1 MRRELIRGLTAAW
14 AIVMLGPSVSAF
26 GQALAPKSLAGQVQP
41 ADTSVVRRLSVMDA
55 VQLALE
61 QNLGLQVQRI
71 DPQVQDLSISQVR
84 TSWTPTFGTT
94 VGGSNAT
101 QPISS
106 FLSGASG
113 QLTNGYFQANVQAS
127 QLLPWGGN
135 YTIGWNNSRTTTNS
149 IYSSP
154 NPRLQSTLDLSYTQ
168 PLLRNFKIDTV
179 RQQLRLAQLTRENS
193 DVQLRQAILQT
204 SRSVRYAYWNLA
216 YSIAALGVA
225 RQSLELAQQSLKD
238 NRARVEIGTM
248 APIDVVQAE
257 AEAAQREQAVILAEA
272 NVQTGEDNLRTLI
285 YDPNA
290 PDFWSIKLELTDQPA
305 FQAQAVDLDAAV
317 TAALEKRTDLI
328 QARKSLEMTDVNI
341 RYFHN
346 QLLPDVSF
354 QASYGMAGQG
364 GLERKYGEGFPPVI
378 IGELNTSYG
387 AVLRQLFGNDFPNW
401 SMGVTVSYP
410 IGTSTAEANLARA
423 KLQYTQSQIEYRN
436 SELQVVTQVRSV
448 VRSVNTSLKTVAATR
463 AARELADKRLEAE
476 QKKFAA
482 GMSTSYLVFQAQ
494 RDLASSRTDELN
506 AILSYND
513 ALIDYETVQEAPVG
527 SSAGVSVAG
536 AGTAASPTGAQSLGG
551 MGGITGTAATR
562 GPGGM

>member
-14 AIVMLGPSVSAF
+14 AVLLLGPSVSGF
-26 GQALAPKSLAGQVQP
+26 GQTLAPKPLAGQAP
-41 ADTSVVRRLSVMDA
+41 AAGAPVVRRLSVMDA

-101 QPISS
+101 QPVSS

-127 QLLPWGGN
+127 QLLPWGGE

-149 IYSSP
+149 LYSSP
-154 NPRLQSTLDLSYTQ
+154 NPRLQSTLDFSYVQ

-179 RQQLRLAQLTRENS
+179 RQQLKLAQLTRENS
-193 DVQLRQAILQT
+193 DVQLRQAILLT

-248 APIDVVQAE
+248 APIDVVSAE
-257 AEAAQREQAVILAEA
+257 AEAALREQAVILAEA
-272 NVQTGEDNLRTLI
+272 NVQTAEDNLRTLI
-285 YDPNA
+285 YDPNTQ
-290 PDFWSIKLELTDQPA
+290 DFWNIKIELTDQPA

-317 TAALEKRTDLI
+317 RTALERRTDLI
-328 QARKSLEMTDVNI
+328 QARKSLEMSDVNI

-346 QLLPDVSF
+346 QILPDVSL

-378 IGELNTSYG
+378 IGELNTSY
-387 AVLRQLFGNDFPNW
+387 ASVLRQLFGNDFPNW
-401 SMGVTVSYP
+401 SLGVTVSYP

-463 AARELADKRLEAE
+463 AARELSEKRLEAE

-494 RDLASSRTDELN
+494 RDLASSRSDELN

>member
-41 ADTSVVRRLSVMDA
+41 ADTAVVRRLSVMDA

-101 QPISS
+101 QPVSS

-113 QLTNGYFQANVQAS
+113 QLTNGYFQANVQAN

-154 NPRLQSTLDLSYTQ
+154 NPRLQSTLDFSYTQ
-168 PLLRNFKIDTV
+168 PLIRNFKIDAV
-179 RQQLRLAQLTRENS
+179 RQQLKLAQLTREDS

-216 YSIAALGVA
+216 YAIASLGVA

-248 APIDVVQAE
+248 APIDVVSAE

-272 NVQTGEDNLRTLI
+272 NVQTAEDNLRTLI
-285 YDPNA
+285 YDPNV
-290 PDFWSIKLELTDQPA
+290 PDFWSIKIELTDQPA

-317 TAALEKRTDLI
+317 RTALAKRTDLI

-346 QLLPDVSF
+346 QTLPDVSL

-364 GLERKYGEGFPPVI
+364 GLERQYGSGFPPVI

-401 SMGVTVSYP
+401 SLGVTVSYP
-410 IGTSTAEANLARA
+410 IGTSTAEANLART
-423 KLQYTQSQIEYRN
+423 KLQYTQSQIQYRN
-436 SELQVVTQVRSV
+436 AELQVVTEVRSV

-482 GMSTSYLVFQAQ
+482 GMSTSFLVFQAQ
-494 RDLASSRTDELN
+494 RDLSSARTDELN
-506 AILSYND
+506 AILAYND

-527 SSAGVSVAG
+527 SGVGVPVAG
-536 AGTAASPTGAQSLGG
+536 SGTGVLPTTSQSVGGIGGVTGA
-551 MGGITGTAATR
+551 AATR
-562 GPGGM
+562 RTGGM